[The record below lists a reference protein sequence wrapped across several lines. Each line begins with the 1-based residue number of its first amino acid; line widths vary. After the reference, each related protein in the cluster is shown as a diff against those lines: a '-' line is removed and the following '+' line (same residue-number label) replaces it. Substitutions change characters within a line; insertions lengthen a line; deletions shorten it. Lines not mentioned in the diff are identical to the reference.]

1 MKGKITIDIKYDT
14 NNPNEFAQE
23 ITIKKATILH
33 LASAI
38 AKLTSIMEQ
47 YATEE
52 DKKNLANLIRLEDN
66 QETTVM
72 MVKPLGD
79 A

>member
-1 MKGKITIDIKYDT
+1 MKGKITIDFKYDKS
-14 NNPNEFAQE
+14 NPNEFAQE

-38 AKLTSIMEQ
+38 AKLTALMEQ
-47 YATEE
+47 YATPE
-52 DKKNLANLIRLEDN
+52 DKIKLANTIR
-66 QETTVM
+66 QEVNESSIVIKTV
-72 MVKPLGD
+72 GD